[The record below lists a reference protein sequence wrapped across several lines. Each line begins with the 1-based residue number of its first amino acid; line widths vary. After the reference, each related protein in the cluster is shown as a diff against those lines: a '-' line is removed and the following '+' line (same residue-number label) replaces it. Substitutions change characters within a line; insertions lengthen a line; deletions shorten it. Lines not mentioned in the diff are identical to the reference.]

1 MNSSP
6 TQFVTSGGGMEM
18 YEHVHQLSMWGEN
31 FMKSNGS
38 PNALTSILIPNTSP
52 SLFIA
57 AEMKMDNQIT
67 SDDTS
72 HGTPGVLIN
81 YEQEVTKSIDK
92 VQRRLAQN
100 REAARKSRI
109 RKKAYVKQ
117 LESSRLKL
125 IQLEQELDKA
135 RQQGS
140 YVDSAVEGSHTGF
153 NKAINSGIATF
164 EMEYVH
170 WLEEQQRHVS
180 ELRTA
185 LNSGAGDGDI
195 HVLVDASLNHY
206 YELFRM
212 KAVASK
218 ADVFYIMYGLWK
230 SSAERFFLWIGGF
243 RPSELIKILRPQIEP
258 LAEPQLQ
265 NICNLGQLCQQA
277 EDALSQG
284 MERLQQTLAQSV
296 ADGQLGEASYSPQID
311 TAMEKLDSLVRFV
324 RQADHLRKVALVQVS
339 QILTTR
345 QAARGLLALGEYFDR
360 LRALSQVWETNNV
373 VSESPS

>member
-135 RQQGS
+135 RQQACRGPS
-140 YVDSAVEGSHTGF
+140 FCQVFLHFCPS
-153 NKAINSGIATF
+153 IATF